1 MKQYSES
8 KVAGS
13 SYIYS
18 MLPLVTQPNFLYTNS
33 IILADDCVYVSF

>member
-13 SYIYS
+13 SYS
-18 MLPLVTQPNFLYTNS
+18 MLPLVTQPNFLYTDS

>member
-13 SYIYS
+13 SYSI
-18 MLPLVTQPNFLYTNS
+18 LPLVSQPNFFYTDR

>member
-18 MLPLVTQPNFLYTNS
+18 MLPLVTQPNFLYTDS
-33 IILADDCVYVSF
+33 IIFAGDCVYVSF